1 VSRPLIPESVISG
14 FCFFFFFF
22 FKSDNRSVFLFLH
35 STVLLTAEKQHW
47 GRKWNFLSSEGLNLA
62 LAVGMLDQVVLI
74 KEWFE
79 NLSILYLITPV
90 PQGMAP
96 K

>member
-1 VSRPLIPESVISG
+1 
-14 FCFFFFFF
+14 
-22 FKSDNRSVFLFLH
+22 
-35 STVLLTAEKQHW
+35 
-47 GRKWNFLSSEGLNLA
+47 
-62 LAVGMLDQVVLI
+62 MLDQVVLI